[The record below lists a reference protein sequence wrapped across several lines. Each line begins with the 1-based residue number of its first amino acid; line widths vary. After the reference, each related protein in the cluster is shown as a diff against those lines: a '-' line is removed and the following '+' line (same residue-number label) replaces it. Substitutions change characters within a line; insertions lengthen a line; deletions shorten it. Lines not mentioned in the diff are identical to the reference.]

1 MQIPIE
7 QVPLEIGEV
16 VWEELLGSI
25 ERRRVIPVVGP
36 ELLTVEDKGKRISL
50 YRVVAERLLAKYL
63 DEEDV
68 SRTVLRQHHELN
80 DAVCAVAGRKV
91 EGSNRP
97 LQIRDLYPSVHAI
110 LAALLPEHQQTLTP
124 LRELA
129 LITDFDLFATTTPDD
144 LLARALNATRF
155 DGAKQTDEIEYAPKL
170 ATEFRRDIPEER
182 SSKYA
187 AVFYLF
193 GKSSPAPLHYAIHD
207 EDALEFPYTLQL
219 GGSPER
225 ILSQLRDRNLLLIGC
240 TFADWLSR
248 FFLRLSNSERLIS
261 NLRKKSEF
269 LVSGQNTWDNNFVI
283 FLQHFSHASHFYA
296 VEPSTFVAQLY
307 QRWRD
312 RNPGPPTPTLGG
324 LASEGPFSRTI
335 FISYSTADFGAAQKF
350 YEELNR
356 LGGDVAWF
364 DRKNLKPG
372 DPWEKRI
379 HSAIQRCRLFL
390 PLLSA
395 NTESRDDAY
404 FIRECNQAADR
415 LKAVRKD
422 RKFIIPIVI
431 DSDYRGDAK
440 RYTNVPDEFE
450 GCQYGHAP
458 KGEMSEPL
466 RVELQ
471 EQLRALQRLR
481 EI

>member
-1 MQIPIE
+1 MQISLEP
-7 QVPLEIGEV
+7 VPLAISEV
-16 VWEELLGSI
+16 IWEELLGAI
-25 ERRRVIPVVGP
+25 EEGRVIPVVGP
-36 ELLTVEDKGKRISL
+36 ELLTVEDKGKQISL

-80 DAVCAVAGRKV
+80 DAVCAVAGCKV
-91 EGSNRP
+91 EGSNRL

-170 ATEFRRDIPEER
+170 STELRRDIPEER
-182 SSKYA
+182 TSEYT

-193 GKSSPAPLHYAIHD
+193 GKSSRSPLHYAIHD

-225 ILSQLRDRNLLLIGC
+225 VLSQLRDRDLLLIGC
-240 TFADWLSR
+240 TLPDWLSR
-248 FFLRLSNSERLIS
+248 FFLRLLNSERLIS
-261 NLRKKSEF
+261 NLRKTSEF
-269 LVSGQNTWDNNFVI
+269 LVSRQNTWDNNFVI

-296 VEPSTFVAQLY
+296 VDPSAFVAELY

-312 RNPGPPTPTLGG
+312 RNPGPPTPALGG
-324 LASEGPFSRTI
+324 LASEGLFSGTI
-335 FISYSTADFGAAQKF
+335 FISYSSADFDAAQKF

-364 DRKNLKPG
+364 DRKKLKPG
-372 DPWEKRI
+372 DPWDKSIR
-379 HSAIQRCRLFL
+379 SAIQRCRLFL

-395 NTESRDDAY
+395 NTESLDEAY

-431 DSDYRGDAK
+431 DSDYHGDAK
-440 RYTNVPDEFE
+440 RYTNVPDEF
-450 GCQYGHAP
+450 GNLQYGHAP
-458 KGEMSEPL
+458 RGEMSEAL
-466 RVELQ
+466 KVELQ
-471 EQLRALQRLR
+471 EQLRALQRPR
-481 EI
+481 GI